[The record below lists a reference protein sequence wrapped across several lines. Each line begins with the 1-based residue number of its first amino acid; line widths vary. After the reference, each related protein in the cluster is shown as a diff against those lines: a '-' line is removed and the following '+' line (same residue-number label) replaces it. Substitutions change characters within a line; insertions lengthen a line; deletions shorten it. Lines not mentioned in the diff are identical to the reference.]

1 MSTLFRNLL
10 ISISILAVT
19 GLSGGSMPAMS
30 ALSKTPQ
37 AAAAALQTNDT
48 EASATAAA
56 QVQANAKPKPSN
68 LGELQRKYSET
79 FKFHGPR
86 VKLVALTFDDGPDP
100 RFTPQVLNVLHKQGV
115 KATFFVV
122 GNRAKKF
129 PALVKRIHHEGHLIG
144 NHSFSHP
151 NFGKRSL
158 KQFQAEILS
167 TEKIIQQTFGHRPKL
182 IRPPYGEIKEPQ
194 IQWAKRNGYTVVN
207 WNVDS
212 LDWKGL
218 GKSKVEAN
226 VLGAVGPGSIVLFH
240 AGGGVGSNLNGTIQA
255 LPDIIQTMRAKGYQ
269 FVDLAELLHTTKY
282 R

>member
-1 MSTLFRNLL
+1 MSTLFRNVL

-19 GLSGGSMPAMS
+19 GLSGGSMPVMP
-30 ALSKTPQ
+30 ALSETPR
-37 AAAAALQTNDT
+37 AVAAALKPNGT

-56 QVQANAKPKPSN
+56 QVQANAKPKPADLS
-68 LGELQRKYSET
+68 ELQRKYSET

-86 VKLVALTFDDGPDP
+86 VKQVALTFDDGPDP
-100 RFTPQVLNVLHKQGV
+100 RFTPRVLDVLQKQGV

-144 NHSFSHP
+144 NHSFGHP

-158 KQFQAEILS
+158 KQFQAEILR
-167 TEKIIQQTFGHRPKL
+167 TDKIIQQTVGYRPKL
-182 IRPPYGEIKEPQ
+182 IRPPYGEIREPQ
-194 IQWAKRNGYTVVN
+194 IQWVKKNGYTIVN

-218 GKSKVEAN
+218 DKSKVEAN
-226 VLGAVGPGSIVLFH
+226 VLGAAGPGSIVLFH
-240 AGGGVGSNLNGTIQA
+240 AGGGVGSNLNGTVQA
-255 LPDIIQTMRAKGYQ
+255 LPEIIQTMRAKGYQ

>member
-1 MSTLFRNLL
+1 
-10 ISISILAVT
+10 
-19 GLSGGSMPAMS
+19 MPIVS
-30 ALSKTPQ
+30 ASSETPY
-37 AAAAALQTNDT
+37 AAAAALQPNDK

-56 QVQANAKPKPSN
+56 QIEANAKPKPAD

-79 FKFHGPR
+79 FKFHGPK
-86 VKLVALTFDDGPDP
+86 VKQVALTFDDGPDP
-100 RFTPQVLNVLHKQGV
+100 RFTPQVLDVLQREGV
-115 KATFFVV
+115 KATFFVL

-158 KQFQAEILS
+158 KQFQTEILR
-167 TEKIIQQTFGHRPKL
+167 TEKIIKQTVGYRPKL
-182 IRPPYGEIKEPQ
+182 IRPPYGEIRETQ
-194 IQWAKRNGYTVVN
+194 IQWVKKNGCTIVN

-218 GKSKVEAN
+218 DKAKVEAN
-226 VLGAVGPGSIVLFH
+226 VLGAAGPGSIVLFH

-269 FVDLAELLHTTKY
+269 FVDLAELLHTVKY